1 LRADQSKREALAERI
16 AGFALARKDSA
27 GKEQWQRIALSELEK
42 LLPTVQQPKKGLI
55 DQLKGWF

>member
-1 LRADQSKREALAERI
+1 MRADQGKREALAERV

-27 GKEQWQRIALSELEK
+27 GKEQWQHIALSELEK
-42 LLPTVQQPKKGLI
+42 LLPLGQQPKGLI